1 MLQVDVVGCDASVSA
16 SNPHP
21 VLTFRSTTIVYA
33 AAKLLTFRSTT
44 IVYAAAK
51 LPKACWLQLQLHSR
65 EQGDGQAA
73 ASMPG
78 GSSAAVSI
86 LGRDTFGQG
95 IPLGKG
101 YLWRDTFGKGYL

>member
-1 MLQVDVVGCDASVSA
+1 VLQVDVVGCDASVSA

-33 AAKLLTFRSTT
+33 AAKL
-44 IVYAAAK
+44 
-51 LPKACWLQLQLHSR
+51 PKACWLQLQLHGR

-86 LGRDTFGQG
+86 FGRDTFGQG